1 MQELWLPVVGYEGLY
16 EVSDQGRVKSLPR
29 PRAQGG
35 RLKERILK
43 QPTNASGYHQVSLW
57 KDKKQTVRY
66 VHRLVG
72 EAFLGPLPCGLV
84 TRHGPDGIDDNSVH
98 NISYGTQTE
107 NSLDK
112 TRDGTQLQGETHHQ
126 CRITAETVSTIRGL
140 ASTSTHQSIA
150 DRFGLSRQHV
160 TDIVS
165 RRRWAHLP

>member
-84 TRHGPDGIDDNSVH
+84 TRHGPGGMHDNSVH

-126 CRITAETVSTIRGL
+126 CRITAETVSTIRRL